1 MIRLGLP
8 KGRMASESDRFC
20 DALGVKVRPGV
31 LSYRTTAEG
40 LDIAVILVKAPDVAR
55 LLRRNL
61 LDLGLTGDEWLMET
75 GTRPDCQCFETRS
88 YRASICLLMAEGDPR
103 PSWSIRSVV
112 TPYPNLARRLLGTIA
127 PGSEVVAVNGST
139 EAMVPAIADAGVDVV
154 ETGAS
159 AVLNSLVVRASFDQ
173 VTTHLVRSEACD
185 PFTVA
190 PIVELLAGV
199 QGLVR

>member
-20 DALGVKVRPGV
+20 DALGVKTTPGV
-31 LSYRTTAEG
+31 LSYRATAED
-40 LDIAVILVKAPDVAR
+40 LDICILLLKAPDVAR

-75 GTRPDCQCFETRS
+75 GAEPDCRCFEARS
-88 YRASICLLMAEGDPR
+88 YLASVCLLMSEGDLR
-103 PSWSIRSVV
+103 PLRCIRSVV
-112 TPYPNLARRLLGTIA
+112 TPYPNLARRLLSRMA
-127 PGSEVVAVNGST
+127 PEAEIIPVRGST
-139 EAMVPAIADAGVDVV
+139 ESMVPGIADACVDLV
-154 ETGAS
+154 ETGRS
-159 AVLNSLVVRASFDQ
+159 AALNSLVIRESFKQ

-185 PFTVA
+185 PLAVG
-190 PIVELLAGV
+190 PVVELLAEA